1 MNIDLRNIR
10 EHNGT
15 KAGGFEELVC
25 QLAHLQKPEGA
36 LRFVRKEGA
45 GGDAGVECYWV
56 LEDQTDVCWQAK
68 YFIGEMTSS
77 RWRQLDKSF
86 NKALERHPKLTKYFI
101 CLPIDK
107 TDIRRTGKDGKKVIS
122 VEDEWQR
129 SVLKWIEKAKS
140 QDRTVEFEFW
150 GKHQITSFLTIDD
163 PLYSGKALYWLDA
176 AVLTTSKFEK
186 VVNRAKDALGDR
198 YEAGLHVELPISRNI
213 DGLCL
218 NEQWRKDLGERLGGL
233 KESNDSLLR
242 TLRNQQLDWLNAEK
256 AEELRTMYSEIYR
269 IVSEGLNQQAVLFDV
284 QRVHELLEGISEFH
298 GPIREALDNSTS
310 QKEQNWDYALRNFFN
325 AIDEFN
331 RFLDTT
337 RVKVAEVKAA
347 LVYGEAGIGKS
358 HLLCDVSL
366 NRIKNNQP
374 TVFLLGSQYQG
385 GNPIKL
391 IQDAVD
397 LKRHSMGQVLGAID
411 AAGEASGSRA
421 LIVIDALNEGAHRE
435 DWHNFI
441 SSFLTDVAEYKYIAV
456 LLSCRSTYLRYI
468 LPDESVLHADR
479 LVRIEHPGFRGH
491 EHRAAERYLSQ
502 QGISKPSSP
511 MLAPEFTNPLFLK
524 TCCKALKASHKTAFP
539 KGFNGITRLF
549 EFYVQSIEE
558 TVAKQ
563 KRYSSPEGAVRGAL
577 LDFASKLFPGH
588 VTGMSMGKAR
598 DLINTHDRNPNRGDA
613 LFDTLLHEGVLAEE
627 VLYQGNDQGKP
638 VIRFTYERFSDHFV
652 AQQLIQQVD
661 PETLDSIFFPD
672 HPLGKA
678 IRHPSGFYRH
688 AGIFEMLAI
697 VVAEQYGKELVD
709 LLPEDATVSTTDT
722 DDVFESTV
730 VWREPAS
737 FTDRTLQ
744 LLNQLTGYGHPHP
757 TLDILLKLSTEPEH
771 PWNAELLHRHLLD
784 KEIAERDRFWSTE
797 LALAYASEE
806 DDGYE
811 STVRTLIEWASF
823 GDIEEIEEERIRLCS
838 TTLMWFHT
846 TSNRKVRD
854 RSTKALVRILSRF
867 PSLLPDL
874 LQDFHAVND
883 PYVVERLY
891 AVAYGVIC
899 NMTDPHIISQI
910 AALVFDLVFKDGRP
924 PPHILLRDYAR
935 GVLECALQ
943 WNLLPE
949 GVDAEQFRPPYKSAW
964 PIENPTPEEIDTI
977 VGNERNAWIE
987 MSVMN
992 PFGDFGTYTM
1002 ACVHSWSP
1010 TSLAEPFPETGYDL
1024 KKQFAE
1030 THLQG
1035 EVKARFLEDIQPPS
1049 SERQES
1055 QSSSTALQELT
1066 LDVDED
1072 NLHLLLNSITRPGLQ
1087 ELALD
1092 LGEDNGMLEQGKQL
1106 RDNISSQFTALREQE
1121 RRRKEELEEM
1131 VKAQLPDDKLEYYR
1145 WLSGLR
1151 DDGPAQFS
1159 RKWAQRW
1166 VCKQVYEIGWTE
1178 ELFSQFDGSYPVR
1191 NGRGRD
1197 NQEIERVGKKYQWL
1211 AFHELLARLSD
1222 NVHWVDRDDDPE
1234 NRSYNGPWQIHQRD
1248 IDPTLGISKHVD
1260 RLSDYRRVNAWW
1272 QPYNFPVAD
1281 ITGFSEQQEFLW
1293 DENRLPDFRKFL
1305 QVADPV
1311 THNQWSVLRGHW
1323 HEDQKEFSRS
1333 PDQAR
1338 LDCWFRINTV
1348 FVRNED
1354 LELFSE
1360 EFKERWLSEPGI
1372 IHVPSTGYEGFLGE
1386 YPWHPVYKSISGWQ
1400 TYDSF
1405 ERSNLPTYFSPVAE
1419 YAWEAGD
1426 ADHDYSLDES
1436 LSFYLPAKELI
1447 RSMGLRRTT
1456 GDNGSWENDDGVIFR
1471 DPSPMEKGPS
1481 YALIRS
1487 QQLDEWLNNEG
1498 LAILWLIGG
1507 EKQLFSH
1514 NSDRFYGRLTFSVMY
1529 RLVDGVPKGG
1539 IFRCSRIEPRGDY
1552 ELL

>member
-1 MNIDLRNIR
+1 MNIDFRNIR
-10 EHNGT
+10 AHNGT
-15 KAGGFEELVC
+15 QAGGFEELVC
-25 QLAHLQKPEGA
+25 QLAHLQEPEGA
-36 LRFVRKEGA
+36 SRFVRKEGA

-56 LEDQTDVCWQAK
+56 LTDQTEVCWQAK
-68 YFIGEMTSS
+68 YFIGQMTSS

-86 NKALERHPKLTKYFI
+86 SKALEGHPKLTKYVI

-107 TDIRRTGKDGKKVIS
+107 TDIRRTGTDGKKVTS
-122 VEDEWQR
+122 LEDEWQQNV
-129 SVLKWIEKAKS
+129 SKWKEKAKS
-140 QDRTVEFEFW
+140 QGRGVEIEYW
-150 GKHQITSFLTIDD
+150 GKHEITSFLAIDD
-163 PLYSGKALYWLDA
+163 PLYSGRALYWFDA
-176 AVLTTSKFEK
+176 AVLATNKFEK

-198 YEAGLHVELPISRNI
+198 YEAGLHVELPISRNV

-233 KESNDSLLR
+233 KESKDSLFR
-242 TLRNQQLDWLNAEK
+242 IQRNQQLDWLNGEK
-256 AEELRTMYSEIYR
+256 AEELRKLYSEVYR
-269 IVSEGLNQQAVLFDV
+269 IVSEGFDQPAVLFDV
-284 QRVHELLEGISEFH
+284 QRVQGLLDGISGFH
-298 GPIREALDNSTS
+298 GAIREALDSSTS
-310 QKEQNWDYALRNFFN
+310 QKEQDWDYALRNFFN

-337 RVKVAEVKAA
+337 RVKAAEVKAA

-358 HLLCDVSL
+358 HLFCDVSL
-366 NRIKNNQP
+366 NRIKNSQP

-385 GNPIKL
+385 GNPIEL

-435 DWHNFI
+435 DWHSYI
-441 SSFLTDVAEYKYIAV
+441 SSFLTDVAEYKHIAV
-456 LLSCRSTYLRYI
+456 LLSCRTTYLRYI
-468 LPDESVLHADR
+468 LPDDSVLHADR

-539 KGFNGITRLF
+539 KGFNGISRLLG
-549 EFYVQSIEE
+549 FYVQSIEE

-563 KRYSSPEGAVRGAL
+563 KRYSSLEGVVEGAL

-588 VTGMSMGKAR
+588 LTGMSMGKAR

-627 VLYQGNDQGKP
+627 VLYQGDDRGKP

-652 AQQLIQQVD
+652 AQQIMQQVD
-661 PETLDSIFFPD
+661 AETLDSIFFPD
-672 HPLGKA
+672 HPLGNA
-678 IRHPSGFYRH
+678 IRHPNGFYRH

-697 VVAEQYGKELVD
+697 VIAEKYGKELVD
-709 LLPEDATVSTTDT
+709 LLPEDGKVSTRDT

-730 VWREPAS
+730 VWREPSS
-737 FTDRTLQ
+737 FTDRTLE
-744 LLNQLTGYGHPHP
+744 LLNQLTGYGQPHP
-757 TLDILLKLSTEPEH
+757 VLDILLKLSTEPEH
-771 PWNAELLHRHLLD
+771 PWNAELLHLHLID
-784 KEIAERDRFWSTE
+784 QEIAERDRFWSTE

-806 DDGYE
+806 EDGYE
-811 STVRTLIEWASF
+811 SIVRTLIEWAIF
-823 GDIEEIEEERIRLCS
+823 GDIEEAEEERIRLCS

-846 TSNRKVRD
+846 TPNRKVRD
-854 RSTKALVRILSRF
+854 RSTKALVKILSRF

-874 LQDFHAVND
+874 LQHFHAVND

-891 AVAYGVIC
+891 AIAYSVIC
-899 NMTDPHIISQI
+899 NMTDPHLISQI

-935 GVLECALQ
+935 GILECALQ

-949 GVDAEQFRPPYKSAW
+949 GVDVEQFRPPYISAW
-964 PIENPTPEEIDTI
+964 PIENPPPEEIETI
-977 VGNERNAWIE
+977 VGNESTSSIE

-992 PFGDFGTYTM
+992 AFGDFGTYTM
-1002 ACVHSWSP
+1002 ASVHSWSP
-1010 TSLAEPFPETGYDL
+1010 TSLAEPLPETGHDL

-1035 EVKARFLEDIQPPS
+1035 EVKARYLEEIQPPS
-1049 SERQES
+1049 SERQENH
-1055 QSSSTALQELT
+1055 SSSATLQEFT

-1072 NLHLLLNSITRPGLQ
+1072 YLHLLLNSITRTGLQ

-1106 RDNISSQFTALREQE
+1106 QEDISNQIAARREQE

-1131 VKAQLPDDKLEYYR
+1131 VKAQLPDNKLEYYR

-1151 DDGPAQFS
+1151 DSGPAQFS

-1166 VCKQVYEIGWTE
+1166 VCKRAYEIGWTE
-1178 ELFSQFDGSYPVR
+1178 ELFSQFDGSYLVR
-1191 NGRGRD
+1191 NGRGRGK
-1197 NQEIERVGKKYQWL
+1197 QEIERVGKKYQWL
-1211 AFHELLARLSD
+1211 AFHELLARLAD
-1222 NVHWVDRDDDPE
+1222 NVHWADRYNDLD
-1234 NRSYNGPWQIHQRD
+1234 NKSYNGPWQIHRRD
-1248 IDPTLGISKHVD
+1248 IDPTLGISKHVK
-1260 RLSDYRRVNAWW
+1260 RPSDYRNANTWW
-1272 QPYNFPVAD
+1272 QQYNFPIRD
-1281 ITGFSEQQEFLW
+1281 ITGFSEQQEYLW
-1293 DENRLPDFRKFL
+1293 DEQRLPAFRDLL
-1305 QVADPV
+1305 QVTDPV

-1323 HEDQKEFSRS
+1323 HEDQKEFSSS
-1333 PDQAR
+1333 PNQTR

-1348 FVRNED
+1348 FVRKDD

-1360 EFKERWLSEPGI
+1360 EFIERRLSDPDI
-1372 IHVPSTGYEGFLGE
+1372 IRVPTTNYQGFLGE
-1386 YPWHPVYKSISGWQ
+1386 YPWHPVYRRISGWQ
-1400 TYDSF
+1400 TYDNFGES
-1405 ERSNLPTYFSPVAE
+1405 ELPRYFSPVAE
-1419 YAWEAGD
+1419 YGWEAGN
-1426 ADHDYSLDES
+1426 ADKDFSLDSS
-1436 LSFYLPAKELI
+1436 LSFYLPAKELV

-1456 GDNGSWENDDGVIFR
+1456 DDNGSWENDDGVLFR
-1471 DPSPMEKGPS
+1471 DPSLMENGPG

-1487 QQLDEWLNNEG
+1487 QQLDEWLNDED

-1514 NSDRFYGRLTFSVMY
+1514 NSDKFYGRLTFGAMY
-1529 RLVDGVPKGG
+1529 RLVDGVPEGG
-1539 IFRCSRIEPRGDY
+1539 ILECISTKPQDD
-1552 ELL
+1552 

>member
-56 LEDQTDVCWQAK
+56 LEDQTAVCWQAK
-68 YFIGEMTSS
+68 YFIGKMNSS
-77 RWRQLDKSF
+77 RWRQLDHSF
-86 NKALERHPKLTKYFI
+86 NKALERHPNLTRYLI
-101 CLPIDK
+101 CLPIDR

-122 VEDEWQR
+122 VEDEWQQNV
-129 SVLKWIEKAKS
+129 SKWKEMAKS
-140 QDRTVEFEFW
+140 QDRSVEFEFW
-150 GKHQITSFLTIDD
+150 GKHEITSFLTIDD

-176 AVLTTSKFEK
+176 AVLTSSKFEK

-198 YEAGLHVELPISRNI
+198 YDAGLHVDLPVSRNI

-233 KESNDSLLR
+233 KESNDSLFR
-242 TLRNQQLDWLNAEK
+242 TLRKQQLDWLNGEK
-256 AEELRTMYSEIYR
+256 AEELRTLYSEVYG
-269 IVSEGLNQQAVLFDV
+269 IVSEGLNQPAVLFDV
-284 QRVHELLEGISEFH
+284 QRVQGLLEGISGLH
-298 GPIREALDNSTS
+298 GSIREALDNSTS
-310 QKEQNWDYALRNFFN
+310 QKEQDWGYALRSFFN

-337 RVKVAEVKAA
+337 RVKAAEVRAA

-385 GNPIKL
+385 GNPIEL

-421 LIVIDALNEGAHRE
+421 LIVIDALNEGTHRE
-435 DWHNFI
+435 DWDSYI
-441 SSFLTDVAEYKYIAV
+441 STFLTDVAGYRHIAV
-456 LLSCRSTYLRYI
+456 LLSCRSTFLRYI
-468 LPDESVLHADR
+468 LPDESVLPADR

-502 QGISKPSSP
+502 QGISKPNSP
-511 MLAPEFTNPLFLK
+511 MLLPEFTNPLFLK
-524 TCCKALKASHKTAFP
+524 TCCKALKASNRTAFP

-563 KRYSSPEGAVRGAL
+563 KRYSSLEGVVEGAL
-577 LDFASKLFPGH
+577 LDFAYKLFPGH
-588 VTGMSMGKAR
+588 LTGMSMGNAR
-598 DLINTHDRNPNRGDA
+598 DLINTHDRNPKRGDA
-613 LFDTLLHEGVLAEE
+613 LFETLLDEGVLAEE
-627 VLYQGNDQGKP
+627 VLYQGNDRGKP

-652 AQQLIQQVD
+652 AQRLIQQVD
-661 PETLDSIFFPD
+661 PVTLDSIFCPD
-672 HPLGKA
+672 HPLGRA
-678 IRHPSGFYRH
+678 IRHPGGFRKH

-697 VVAEQYGKELVD
+697 VIAEKFGQELVD
-709 LLPEDATVSTTDT
+709 LLPEDAKVPTRDT

-737 FTDRTLQ
+737 FTDRTLE

-757 TLDILLKLSTEPEH
+757 ILDVPLKLSTEPEH
-771 PWNAELLHRHLLD
+771 PWNAELLHRNLLD
-784 KEIAERDRFWSTE
+784 KEIAERDLFWSTE

-806 DDGYE
+806 YDGYE
-811 STVRTLIEWASF
+811 STVRTLVEWASF
-823 GDIEEIEEERIRLCS
+823 GDIEEAEEERIRLCS

-910 AALVFDLVFKDGRP
+910 AALVFALVFADGRP

-935 GVLECALQ
+935 GVLECAMQ

-949 GVDAEQFRPPYKSAW
+949 GVDVEQFRPPYKSAW
-964 PIENPTPEEIDTI
+964 PIENPTLEEIETI
-977 VGNERNAWIE
+977 VGNESTSSIE

-992 PFGDFGTYTM
+992 PFGDFGTYAM

-1010 TSLAEPFPETGYDL
+1010 TSLAEPLPETGYDL

-1035 EVKARFLEDIQPPS
+1035 EVKARFLEDIQPPG

-1055 QSSSTALQELT
+1055 QSSSTALQEFT
-1066 LDVDED
+1066 LDIDED
-1072 NLHLLLNSITRPGLQ
+1072 NLHLLLNSIMGTGLQ

-1092 LGEDNGMLEQGKQL
+1092 LDEDNSMPEQGKQL

-1121 RRRKEELEEM
+1121 RRRQEELKEM
-1131 VKAQLPDDKLEYYR
+1131 VKAQLPDSEREYYR

-1178 ELFSQFDGSYPVR
+1178 ELFSQFDESYAVR
-1191 NGRGRD
+1191 NGRGRGS
-1197 NQEIERVGKKYQWL
+1197 QEIERVGKKYQWL
-1211 AFHELLARLSD
+1211 AFHELLARLAD

-1234 NRSYNGPWQIHQRD
+1234 NKSYNGPWQIRKRD
-1248 IDPTLGISKHVD
+1248 IDPTLRISKHVD
-1260 RLSDYRRVNAWW
+1260 RLSDYKNVNTWW
-1272 QPYNFPVAD
+1272 QPYNFPFGD
-1281 ITGFSEQQEFLW
+1281 ITGFSEQQEYLW
-1293 DENRLPDFRKFL
+1293 DEQRLPEFQDFL

-1311 THNQWSVLRGHW
+1311 THNKWSVLRGLW
-1323 HEDQKEFSRS
+1323 HEDQKEFSSS
-1333 PDQAR
+1333 PDQDR

-1348 FVRNED
+1348 FVHKED

-1360 EFKERWLSEPGI
+1360 ESKERWLSEPDI
-1372 IHVPSTGYEGFLGE
+1372 ISVPTTNYQGFLGE
-1386 YPWHPVYKSISGWQ
+1386 YPWHPAYRPISGWQ

-1405 ERSNLPTYFSPVAE
+1405 GESKLPRYFSPVAE
-1419 YAWEAGD
+1419 YGWEAGD
-1426 ADHDYSLDES
+1426 ADKDYSLNES
-1436 LSFYLPAKELI
+1436 LSFYLPAKELV
-1447 RSMGLRRTT
+1447 RSMGLRRTA
-1456 GDNGSWENDDGVIFR
+1456 GDNVSWENADGVIFR
-1471 DPSPMEKGPS
+1471 DPSLMEKGPS

-1487 QQLDEWLNNEG
+1487 QQLDEWLNSED
-1498 LAILWLIGG
+1498 LEILWLIGG

-1514 NSDRFYGRLTFSVMY
+1514 TNDRFYGRLTFSVMY
-1529 RLVDGVPKGG
+1529 RLVDGVPEGG
-1539 IFRCSRIEPRGDY
+1539 KFRCCRTEP
-1552 ELL
+1552 

>member
-1 MNIDLRNIR
+1 MNIDFQNIR

-25 QLAHLQKPEGA
+25 QLAHLQRPEGA

-45 GGDAGVECYWV
+45 GGDAGVECRWV
-56 LEDQTDVCWQAK
+56 LADQTEICWQAK
-68 YFIGEMTSS
+68 YFIEGMNSS

-86 NKALERHPKLTKYFI
+86 NKALERHPKLTKYVI

-107 TDIRRTGKDGKKVIS
+107 TDIRRTGKDGQKVIS
-122 VEDEWQR
+122 LEDEWTHYVSQ
-129 SVLKWIEKAKS
+129 WEEKAKS
-140 QDRTVEFEFW
+140 QGRCVIFEYW
-150 GKHQITSFLTIDD
+150 GKHEITSFLTIDS

-176 AVLTTSKFEK
+176 AVLTTRKFEK
-186 VVNRAKDALGDR
+186 VVNRARDALGDR

-218 NEQWRKDLGERLGGL
+218 NEQWRKDLGGRLGGL
-233 KESNDSLLR
+233 KESNDSLFR
-242 TLRNQQLDWLNAEK
+242 KLRNQQLDWLNGEK
-256 AEELRTMYSEIYR
+256 AEELGKLYSELYR
-269 IVSEGLNQQAVLFDV
+269 IVSEGLNQPAALFDV
-284 QRVHELLEGISEFH
+284 QRVRGLLEGISGFH
-298 GPIREALDNSTS
+298 GSIREALGNSAS
-310 QKEQNWDYALRNFFN
+310 QKEQDWDYTLRNFFN

-337 RVKVAEVKAA
+337 RVKAAEVKAA

-385 GNPIKL
+385 GNPIEL

-397 LKRHSMGQVLGAID
+397 LTRHGMGQVLGAID

-421 LIVIDALNEGAHRE
+421 LIVIDALNEGPHRE
-435 DWHNFI
+435 DWLSYI
-441 SSFLTDVAEYKYIAV
+441 SSFLTDVAEYKHIAV

-468 LPDESVLHADR
+468 LPDDSVLPADR
-479 LVRIEHPGFRGH
+479 LVRIKHPGFRGH

-511 MLAPEFTNPLFLK
+511 ILAPEFTNPLFLK

-563 KRYSSPEGAVRGAL
+563 KHYSPLEGVVEDAL

-588 VTGMSMGKAR
+588 LTGMPMSKAR

-613 LFDTLLHEGVLAEE
+613 LFDILLHEGVLAEE
-627 VLYQGNDQGKP
+627 ISYQGNERGKP
-638 VIRFTYERFSDHFV
+638 FVRFTYERFSDHFV
-652 AQQLIQQVD
+652 AQQIIQQVGPD
-661 PETLDSIFFPD
+661 SLDSIFVPD

-678 IRHPSGFYRH
+678 IRHSNGFNRH

-697 VVAEQYGKELVD
+697 VIAEKYRKELVD
-709 LLPEDATVSTTDT
+709 LLPEDAKVSTIDT
-722 DDVFESTV
+722 EDVFKSTV

-737 FTDRTLQ
+737 FSDRTLE
-744 LLNQLTGYGHPHP
+744 LLNQLTGYEHPHP

-771 PWNAELLHRHLLD
+771 PWNAELLHRNLLD
-784 KEIAERDRFWSTE
+784 KEIAERDGYWSTD

-806 DDGYE
+806 EDGYE
-811 STVRTLIEWASF
+811 STVRTLIEWANF
-823 GDIEEIEEERIRLCS
+823 GDIEEAEEERIRLCS
-838 TTLMWFHT
+838 TTLMWFQT

-874 LQDFHAVND
+874 LQEFHAVND

-899 NMTDPHIISQI
+899 NMTDSHIISQI

-935 GVLECALQ
+935 GVLEFALHG
-943 WNLLPE
+943 NLLPE

-977 VGNERNAWIE
+977 VGKESTSSIKI
-987 MSVMN
+987 SVMN
-992 PFGDFGTYTM
+992 TYGDFGTYTM

-1030 THLQG
+1030 SHLQG
-1035 EVKARFLEDIQPPS
+1035 EVKARFLEEIQPPD

-1055 QSSSTALQELT
+1055 LSSSTALQNLT
-1066 LDVDED
+1066 LDLDED
-1072 NLHLLLNSITRPGLQ
+1072 NS
-1087 ELALD
+1087 
-1092 LGEDNGMLEQGKQL
+1092 MFKQGTQL
-1106 RDNISSQFTALREQE
+1106 RDNISNQFTALREQE

-1131 VKAQLPDDKLEYYR
+1131 VKAQLPDDEREYYR

-1166 VCKQVYEIGWTE
+1166 VCKHACEIGWTE
-1178 ELFSQFDGSYPVR
+1178 KLFSQFDGSYPIR
-1191 NGRGRD
+1191 NGGGSG

-1222 NVHWVDRDDDPE
+1222 NVHWADRDDDPE
-1234 NRSYNGPWQIHQRD
+1234 NRSFSGPWQVLQRD

-1272 QPYNFPVAD
+1272 QTYSFPVAD
-1281 ITGFSEQQEFLW
+1281 ITGFSEQQEYLW
-1293 DENRLPDFRKFL
+1293 DEQRLPDFQEVL

-1311 THNQWSVLRGHW
+1311 THNQWSVLRGFW
-1323 HEDQKEFSRS
+1323 HEDQKELNSN
-1333 PDQAR
+1333 PNQAR

-1348 FVRNED
+1348 LLCKED

-1360 EFKERWLSEPGI
+1360 EFKERRLSDPDI
-1372 IHVPSTGYEGFLGE
+1372 IRVPTTNYQGFLGE
-1386 YPWHPVYKSISGWQ
+1386 YPWHPVYRSISGWQ
-1400 TYDSF
+1400 TYDNFGKSK
-1405 ERSNLPTYFSPVAE
+1405 LPRYFSPVAE

-1426 ADHDYSLDES
+1426 ADKDYSLNNS
-1436 LSFYLPAKELI
+1436 LSFYLPAKELV
-1447 RSMGLRRTT
+1447 RSLSLRRTA
-1456 GDNGSWENDDGVIFR
+1456 GDNGSWENNDGVIFR
-1471 DPSPMEKGPS
+1471 DPSLMEKGPG
-1481 YALIRS
+1481 YALIRN
-1487 QQLDEWLNNEG
+1487 QQLDEWLNSED

-1514 NSDRFYGRLTFSVMY
+1514 DSDRFYGRLTFSALY
-1529 RLVDGVPKGG
+1529 RLVDGVPEGG
-1539 IFRCSRIEPRGDY
+1539 VFRCSRSEPRDDY
-1552 ELL
+1552 TL

>member
-1 MNIDLRNIR
+1 MNLDFSNIR
-10 EHNGT
+10 THNGSQ
-15 KAGGFEELVC
+15 AGGFEELVC
-25 QLAHLQKPEGA
+25 QLAHLQGPEGA

-56 LEDQTDVCWQAK
+56 LEDQTEVCWQAK
-68 YFIGEMTSS
+68 YFIRGMDSF
-77 RWRQLDKSF
+77 RWRQLDRSF
-86 NKALERHPKLTKYFI
+86 NKALERHPKLTKYVI

-107 TDIRRTGKDGKKVIS
+107 TDIRRTGRDGNKVTS
-122 VEDEWQR
+122 LEDEWQQN
-129 SVLKWIEKAKS
+129 VLKWKEKAKS
-140 QDRTVEFEFW
+140 QGRSVEFEFW
-150 GKHQITSFLTIDD
+150 GKHEITSFLTIDN

-186 VVNRAKDALGDR
+186 VVNRARDALGDR

-242 TLRNQQLDWLNAEK
+242 KLRNQQLDWLNGEK
-256 AEELRTMYSEIYR
+256 AEELRKLYLEVYR
-269 IVSEGLNQQAVLFDV
+269 IVSEGLNQPAVLFDV
-284 QRVHELLEGISEFH
+284 QRVQGLLEGISGFH
-298 GPIREALDNSTS
+298 GSIREALDNSTS
-310 QKEQNWDYALRNFFN
+310 QKEQDWDYTLRSFFN

-331 RFLDTT
+331 GFLDTT
-337 RVKVAEVKAA
+337 RVKAAEVKAA

-385 GNPIKL
+385 GNPIDL

-397 LKRHSMGQVLGAID
+397 LKKHSMGQVLGAID

-435 DWHNFI
+435 DWHSYI
-441 SSFLTDVAEYKYIAV
+441 SSFLTDVAEYKHIAV

-468 LPDESVLHADR
+468 LPDDSVLHADR

-563 KRYSSPEGAVRGAL
+563 KRYSSLEAVVEGAL

-588 VTGMSMGKAR
+588 LTGMPMRKAR

-613 LFDTLLHEGVLAEE
+613 LFDILLHEGVLAEE
-627 VLYQGNDQGKP
+627 VLYQGNDRGKP

-652 AQQLIQQVD
+652 AQQIIQQVD

-678 IRHPSGFYRH
+678 IRHLNGFYRH

-697 VVAEQYGKELVD
+697 VIAEKYDKELVD
-709 LLPEDATVSTTDT
+709 LLPEDAKVSTRDA

-737 FTDRTLQ
+737 FSDRTLE
-744 LLNQLTGYGHPHP
+744 LLNQLTGYRHPHP
-757 TLDILLKLSTEPEH
+757 ILDNLLKLSTEPEH
-771 PWNAELLHRHLLD
+771 PWNAELLHRNLLD
-784 KEIAERDRFWSTE
+784 KEIAERDQYWSIE

-806 DDGYE
+806 EDGFE

-823 GDIEEIEEERIRLCS
+823 GDIEEAEEERIRLCS

-899 NMTDPHIISQI
+899 NMTDPHIISEI

-924 PPHILLRDYAR
+924 PPHIMLRDYAR
-935 GVLECALQ
+935 GVLEFALHG
-943 WNLLPE
+943 NLLPE

-977 VGNERNAWIE
+977 VGNESTSSIKI
-987 MSVMN
+987 SVMN
-992 PFGDFGTYTM
+992 AFGDFGTYTM
-1002 ACVHSWSP
+1002 AYVHSWSP

-1030 THLQG
+1030 AHLQG
-1035 EVKARFLEDIQPPS
+1035 EVKARFLDDIQPPD

-1055 QSSSTALQELT
+1055 QSSPTALREFT
-1066 LDVDED
+1066 LDIDE
-1072 NLHLLLNSITRPGLQ
+1072 
-1087 ELALD
+1087 E
-1092 LGEDNGMLEQGKQL
+1092 NGMFEQGNQL
-1106 RDNISSQFTALREQE
+1106 RDNSSNQFTAHREQE
-1121 RRRKEELEEM
+1121 RKRKEELEEM
-1131 VKAQLPDDKLEYYR
+1131 VKAQLPDSEREYYR

-1166 VCKQVYEIGWTE
+1166 VCKRAYEIGWTE

-1191 NGRGRD
+1191 NGMGRGS
-1197 NQEIERVGKKYQWL
+1197 QEIERVGKKYQWL
-1211 AFHELLARLSD
+1211 AFHELLARLAD
-1222 NVHWVDRDDDPE
+1222 NVHWVDRDNDPE
-1234 NRSYNGPWQIHQRD
+1234 NKSYDGPWQIHQRD
-1248 IDPTLGISKHVD
+1248 IDPTLGISKHVE
-1260 RLSDYRRVNAWW
+1260 RLSGYRRVNAWW
-1272 QPYNFPVAD
+1272 QPYNFPVVD
-1281 ITGFSEQQEFLW
+1281 ITDFPEQQEFLW
-1293 DENRLPDFRKFL
+1293 DERRLPDFQEFL

-1323 HEDQKEFSRS
+1323 HEDQKDLSSS

-1348 FVRNED
+1348 FVCKED

-1360 EFKERWLSEPGI
+1360 EFKERRLSDPLI
-1372 IHVPSTGYEGFLGE
+1372 ISVPTTNYEGFLGE
-1386 YPWHPVYKSISGWQ
+1386 YPWHPVYRHISGWQ
-1400 TYDSF
+1400 TYDYF
-1405 ERSNLPTYFSPVAE
+1405 GKSNLPRYFSPVAE
-1419 YAWEAGD
+1419 YGWEAGN
-1426 ADHDYSLDES
+1426 ADKDYSLEDS
-1436 LSFYLPAKELI
+1436 LSFYLPAKELAW
-1447 RSMGLRRTT
+1447 SMGLRRTID
-1456 GDNGSWENDDGVIFR
+1456 DNGSWENDDKVIFK
-1471 DPSPMEKGPS
+1471 DPSLMENGPS
-1481 YALIRS
+1481 YALISS
-1487 QQLDEWLNNEG
+1487 QHLDEWLNNED

-1514 NSDRFYGRLTFSVMY
+1514 NSDRSYGQLTFSVMY
-1529 RLVDGVPKGG
+1529 RLVDGVPEGG
-1539 IFRCSRIEPRGDY
+1539 IFKFRRTEPPGDY

>member
-1 MNIDLRNIR
+1 
-10 EHNGT
+10 
-15 KAGGFEELVC
+15 
-25 QLAHLQKPEGA
+25 
-36 LRFVRKEGA
+36 
-45 GGDAGVECYWV
+45 
-56 LEDQTDVCWQAK
+56 
-68 YFIGEMTSS
+68 MTSS

-86 NKALERHPKLTKYFI
+86 DKALERHPKLTKYVI

-107 TDIRRTGKDGKKVIS
+107 TDIRRTGKDGKTAIS
-122 VEDEWQR
+122 VEDDWQR
-129 SVLKWIEKAKS
+129 NVSKWIEKAKS
-140 QDRTVEFEFW
+140 QDRSVEFEFW
-150 GKHQITSFLTIDD
+150 GKHEITSLLTIDD

-176 AVLTTSKFEK
+176 TILTTSKFEK

-198 YEAGLHVELPISRNI
+198 YEARLHVELPISRNI

-218 NEQWRKDLGERLGGL
+218 NEQWRKDLRGRLGGL

-242 TLRNQQLDWLNAEK
+242 TLRNQQLDWLNGEK
-256 AEELRTMYSEIYR
+256 AEELRTLYSEIYR
-269 IVSEGLNQQAVLFDV
+269 IVSEGLNQQAVLFDIQHV
-284 QRVHELLEGISEFH
+284 RELLEGISGFH
-298 GPIREALDNSTS
+298 GSIREALDNSSS
-310 QKEQNWDYALRNFFN
+310 QKEQDWDYALRNFFN
-325 AIDEFN
+325 AVDEFN

-337 RVKVAEVKAA
+337 RVKAAEVKAA
-347 LVYGEAGIGKS
+347 LVLGEAGIGKS

-385 GNPIKL
+385 GNPIEL

-397 LKRHSMGQVLGAID
+397 LKRHGMGQVLGAID

-435 DWHNFI
+435 DWDSYI
-441 SSFLTDVAEYKYIAV
+441 SSFLTDVAEYKHIAV

-468 LPDESVLHADR
+468 LPDEGVLHADR

-524 TCCKALKASHKTAFP
+524 TCCKALKASNKTAFP

-549 EFYVQSIEE
+549 EFYVHSIEE

-563 KRYSSPEGAVRGAL
+563 KRYSSLEGVVRGAL

-588 VTGMSMGKAR
+588 VTGMSMGNAR
-598 DLINTHDRNPNRGDA
+598 DLINTHDRNPQKGDA

-627 VLYQGNDQGKP
+627 VLYHGNDRGKP

-661 PETLDSIFFPD
+661 PETLDSIFYPD

-688 AGIFEMLAI
+688 AGIFQMLAI
-697 VVAEQYGKELVD
+697 VIAEKYGKELVD
-709 LLPEDATVSTTDT
+709 LLPEDAEVSTTDT
-722 DDVFESTV
+722 DDVFESTI

-737 FTDRTLQ
+737 FTDRTLE
-744 LLNQLTGYGHPHP
+744 LLNQLTRYGHPHP

-771 PWNAELLHRHLLD
+771 PWNAELLHRNLLD
-784 KEIAERDRFWSTE
+784 KEIAERDQFWSTD

-806 DDGYE
+806 DEGYE

-823 GDIEEIEEERIRLCS
+823 GDIEEVEEERIRLCS

-867 PSLLPDL
+867 PSLLTDL

-899 NMTDPHIISQI
+899 NMTDPSIISQI
-910 AALVFDLVFKDGRP
+910 ATLVFDLVFADGRP

-949 GVDAEQFRPPYKSAW
+949 GVNAEQFRPPYKSAW
-964 PIENPTPEEIDTI
+964 PIENPTAEEIETI
-977 VGNERNAWIE
+977 VGNENISSIE

-992 PFGDFGTYTM
+992 TFGDFGTYTM

-1010 TSLAEPFPETGYDL
+1010 TSLAEPLPETGYDL
-1024 KKQFAE
+1024 KEQFAE

-1035 EVKARFLEDIQPPS
+1035 EVKARFLEDIQPPG

-1055 QSSSTALQELT
+1055 QASSTALQELA
-1066 LDVDED
+1066 LDIDED
-1072 NLHLLLNSITRPGLQ
+1072 NLHLLLNSITRTGLQ

-1092 LGEDNGMLEQGKQL
+1092 FGEDNGMPEQGKQL
-1106 RDNISSQFTALREQE
+1106 RENISSQFTALREQE

-1131 VKAQLPDDKLEYYR
+1131 VKAQLPDDKREYYR

-1166 VCKQVYEIGWTE
+1166 VCKRAYEIGWTE
-1178 ELFSQFDGSYPVR
+1178 ELFSQFDESYAVR
-1191 NGRGRD
+1191 NGRGRGS
-1197 NQEIERVGKKYQWL
+1197 QEIERVGKKYQWL
-1211 AFHELLARLSD
+1211 AFHELLARLAD

-1234 NRSYNGPWQIHQRD
+1234 NKSYSGPWQIHQRD

-1272 QPYNFPVAD
+1272 QPYNFPVTD
-1281 ITGFSEQQEFLW
+1281 MTGFSEQQEFLW
-1293 DENRLPDFRKFL
+1293 DEKRLPDFRKFL

-1311 THNQWSVLRGHW
+1311 THNQWSVLRGFW
-1323 HEDQKEFSRS
+1323 DEDQKEFSSS
-1333 PDQAR
+1333 PDQTR

-1348 FVRNED
+1348 FVHKED

-1360 EFKERWLSEPGI
+1360 ESKERRLSEPGF
-1372 IHVPSTGYEGFLGE
+1372 IHVPSTGYESFLGE
-1386 YPWHPVYKSISGWQ
+1386 YPWHPVYRRMSGWQ
-1400 TYDSF
+1400 TFYS
-1405 ERSNLPTYFSPVAE
+1405 SGISQLPRYFSPVAE
-1419 YAWEAGD
+1419 YAWEAGN
-1426 ADHDYSLDES
+1426 ADRDHSLNES
-1436 LSFYLPAKELI
+1436 LSFYLPAKELV
-1447 RSMGLRRTT
+1447 RSMGLRRTA
-1456 GDNGSWENDDGVIFR
+1456 GDNGSWANGDGVIFR
-1471 DPSPMEKGPS
+1471 DPSLMEKGPS

-1487 QQLDEWLNNEG
+1487 QQLDEWLNSED
-1498 LAILWLIGG
+1498 LEILWLIGG

-1529 RLVDGVPKGG
+1529 RLVDGVLEGG
-1539 IFRCSRIEPRGDY
+1539 IFKCSRTEPRDDY
-1552 ELL
+1552 SL

>member
-1 MNIDLRNIR
+1 MNLDFSNIR
-10 EHNGT
+10 THNGSQ
-15 KAGGFEELVC
+15 AGGFEELVC
-25 QLAHLQKPEGA
+25 QLAHLREPEDS

-56 LEDQTDVCWQAK
+56 LADQSEECWQAK
-68 YFIGEMTSS
+68 YFIGGMSPS
-77 RWRQLDKSF
+77 RWNQLHDSF
-86 NKALERHPKLTKYFI
+86 VTALNRHPKLKKYFI

-107 TDIRRTGKDGKKVIS
+107 TDSRKTGRGGKQVIS
-122 VEDEWQR
+122 VEDEWQ
-129 SVLKWIEKAKS
+129 SHVAKWKEEAKS
-140 QDRTVEFEFW
+140 KGRSVEFEYW
-150 GKHQITSFLTIDD
+150 GKHEITSFLTIDD
-163 PLYSGKALYWLDA
+163 PLYSGRALYWFDA

-186 VVNRAKDALGDR
+186 VVNRAKDALGER
-198 YEAGLHVELPISRNI
+198 YEARLHVELPISRNI

-218 NEQWRKDLGERLGGL
+218 NEQWRKDLRERLGGL

-242 TLRNQQLDWLNAEK
+242 TLRNQQLDWLNGEK
-256 AEELRTMYSEIYR
+256 AEELRTLYSEIYR
-269 IVSEGLNQQAVLFDV
+269 IVSEGLNQQAVLFDIQHV
-284 QRVHELLEGISEFH
+284 RELLEDISGFH
-298 GPIREALDNSTS
+298 GSIREALDNSSS
-310 QKEQNWDYALRNFFN
+310 QKEQDWDYALRNFFN
-325 AIDEFN
+325 AVDEFN

-337 RVKVAEVKAA
+337 RVKAAEVKAA

-385 GNPIKL
+385 GNPIEL

-397 LKRHSMGQVLGAID
+397 LKRHGMGKVLGAID

-435 DWHNFI
+435 DWDSYI
-441 SSFLTDVAEYKYIAV
+441 SSFLTDVAEYKHIAV

-468 LPDESVLHADR
+468 LPDEGVLHADR
-479 LVRIEHPGFRGH
+479 LVRIEHTGFRGH

-524 TCCKALKASHKTAFP
+524 TCCKALKASNKTAFP

-549 EFYVQSIEE
+549 EFYVHSIEE

-563 KRYSSPEGAVRGAL
+563 KRYSSLECVVRGAL

-588 VTGMSMGKAR
+588 VTGMSMGNAR
-598 DLINTHDRNPNRGDA
+598 DLINTHDRNPQKGDA

-627 VLYQGNDQGKP
+627 VLYHGNDRGKP

-661 PETLDSIFFPD
+661 PETLDSIFYPD

-688 AGIFEMLAI
+688 AGIFQMLATVI
-697 VVAEQYGKELVD
+697 AEKYGKELVD
-709 LLPEDATVSTTDT
+709 LLPEDAEVSTTDT
-722 DDVFESTV
+722 DDVFESTI

-737 FTDRTLQ
+737 FTDRTLE
-744 LLNQLTGYGHPHP
+744 LLNQLTRYGHPHP

-771 PWNAELLHRHLLD
+771 PWNAELLHRNLLD
-784 KEIAERDRFWSTE
+784 KEIAERDQFWSTD

-806 DDGYE
+806 DEGYE

-823 GDIEEIEEERIRLCS
+823 GDIEEVEEERIRLCF

-867 PSLLPDL
+867 PSLLTDL

-891 AVAYGVIC
+891 SVAYGVIC
-899 NMTDPHIISQI
+899 NMTDPHIISRI

-935 GVLECALQ
+935 GVLECASQ

-949 GVDAEQFRPPYKSAW
+949 GVDVEQFRPPYISAW
-964 PIENPTPEEIDTI
+964 PIENPTPEEMETI
-977 VGNERNAWIE
+977 VGNESISSIE
-987 MSVMN
+987 ISVMN

-1010 TSLAEPFPETGYDL
+1010 TSLAEPLPETGYDL

-1035 EVKARFLEDIQPPS
+1035 EVKARFLEDIQPPG

-1055 QSSSTALQELT
+1055 QASSTALQELT
-1066 LDVDED
+1066 LDIDED
-1072 NLHLLLNSITRPGLQ
+1072 NLHLLLNSITRTGLQ

-1092 LGEDNGMLEQGKQL
+1092 LGEDNGMPEQGKQL
-1106 RDNISSQFTALREQE
+1106 RENISSQFTALREQE

-1131 VKAQLPDDKLEYYR
+1131 VKAQLPDSEQEYYR

-1159 RKWAQRW
+1159 RKWTQRW

-1178 ELFSQFDGSYPVR
+1178 ELFSQFDESYAVR
-1191 NGRGRD
+1191 NGRGRG

-1211 AFHELLARLSD
+1211 AFHELLARLAD

-1234 NRSYNGPWQIHQRD
+1234 NKSYNGPWQIHKRD
-1248 IDPTLGISKHVD
+1248 IDPTLRISKHVD

-1272 QPYNFPVAD
+1272 QPYNFPVTD
-1281 ITGFSEQQEFLW
+1281 ITGFSEQQEYLW
-1293 DENRLPDFRKFL
+1293 DEQRLPDFQEFL

-1311 THNQWSVLRGHW
+1311 THNQWSVLRGFW
-1323 HEDQKEFSRS
+1323 DEDQKESSSS
-1333 PDQAR
+1333 PDQTR

-1348 FVRNED
+1348 FVHKED

-1360 EFKERWLSEPGI
+1360 ESKERWLSEPSI
-1372 IHVPSTGYEGFLGE
+1372 ISVPTTNYQCYLGE
-1386 YPWHPVYKSISGWQ
+1386 YPWHPVYRRMSGWQ
-1400 TYDSF
+1400 TFYS
-1405 ERSNLPTYFSPVAE
+1405 SGISKLPRYFSPVAE
-1419 YAWEAGD
+1419 YAWEAGN
-1426 ADHDYSLDES
+1426 ADRDHSLNES
-1436 LSFYLPAKELI
+1436 LSFYLPAKELV
-1447 RSMGLRRTT
+1447 RSMGLRRTD

-1471 DPSPMEKGPS
+1471 DPSLMEKGPS

-1487 QQLDEWLNNEG
+1487 QQLDEWLHNEN
-1498 LAILWLIGG
+1498 LEILWLIGG

-1529 RLVDGVPKGG
+1529 RLVDGVPEGG
-1539 IFRCSRIEPRGDY
+1539 IFRCRRTEPRNDY
-1552 ELL
+1552 SL